1 MKQHLLSLAM
11 MFAAATAALASVHAS
26 AKADSFYIVTSV
38 NSDEELKK
46 SSLDDIRRI
55 FIGQRTH
62 LESGN
67 RIFPVHSDLS
77 RPEVKAFLDK
87 VTKMDS
93 EAFSSYWRR
102 RLFSGRG
109 YPPKKV
115 KSDTDVLDYVR
126 ERKNAIGIIGMPPSG
141 QDLVTLPTQKKVS
154 EWNQN

>member
-1 MKQHLLSLAM
+1 
-11 MFAAATAALASVHAS
+11 
-26 AKADSFYIVTSV
+26 
-38 NSDEELKK
+38 
-46 SSLDDIRRI
+46 
-55 FIGQRTH
+55 
-62 LESGN
+62 
-67 RIFPVHSDLS
+67 HSDLS